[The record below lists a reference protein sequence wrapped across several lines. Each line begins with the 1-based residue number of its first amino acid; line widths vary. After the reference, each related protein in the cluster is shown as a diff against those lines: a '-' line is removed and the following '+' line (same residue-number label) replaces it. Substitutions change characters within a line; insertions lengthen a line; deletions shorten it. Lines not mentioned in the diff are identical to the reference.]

1 MDGDL
6 EIDVKS
12 QLDFRHIVAFVAEHD
27 IPQEVI
33 DRVMAELEAEP
44 DKFIHEIVVDGQI
57 RYTYADRV
65 QQRMYE
71 LNENDT

>member
-12 QLDFRHIVAFVAEHD
+12 QLDFRHIMAFVAEHE
-27 IPQEVI
+27 IPQEII
-33 DRVMAELEAEP
+33 DRVMAELDTDP

-57 RYTYADRV
+57 KYTYADRV
-65 QQRMYE
+65 QERMYE
-71 LNENDT
+71 LNEDNS